1 MKKRFLSCIVLG
13 IMVLSSLNCRSE
25 KEENVSGISIDTTFS
40 GLSQINFRDTI
51 GGKQV
56 DLFVLTNVLGTEAVF
71 TNYGQRLV
79 SLVVPDRE
87 GNFEDIVLGFD
98 SLPPYTRG
106 RGGFFGAVVGR
117 YGNRIGNASFE
128 LDGTTYQLA
137 KNNGDNHI
145 HGGEI
150 GFESVVWDVDSV
162 ARKHIV
168 FHRVSPDMEEG
179 YPGNLQ
185 VRVAY
190 TLTDS
195 NKLVIEYRA
204 TTDKKTHINL
214 TNHTYFNLKGAG
226 EGNVLDHIMQI
237 NADTFTAVDEELI
250 PTGELKAVEGTPSDF
265 RDPKAIGRD
274 IDAADEQLKFARG
287 YDHNFVLNSAPKN
300 EDGLVFAARVLD
312 PKSGRVMEVYTSEP
326 GVQFYGGNHLNGKTI
341 GKEGKAYAFRGGFC
355 LETQHFP
362 DSPNKNQF
370 PTTILEPG
378 GEYKSTTVYFFG
390 VAN

>member
-1 MKKRFLSCIVLG
+1 
-13 IMVLSSLNCRSE
+13 MVLSSLNCRGE
-25 KEENVSGISIDTTFS
+25 KEENVSGTSIDTTFS
-40 GLSQINFRDTI
+40 GLSQSDFRDTI
-51 GGKQV
+51 DGKQV

-117 YGNRIGNASFE
+117 YGNRIGNASFV

-162 ARKHIV
+162 ARNHIA

-179 YPGNLQ
+179 YPGNLE

-195 NKLVIEYRA
+195 NKLVIEYHA

-237 NADTFTAVDEELI
+237 NADTFTSVDEELI

-274 IDAADEQLKFARG
+274 IDAADEQLSFARG
-287 YDHNFVLNSAPKN
+287 YDHNFVLNDAPKN
-300 EDGLVFAARVLD
+300 EDGLVFTARVLE
-312 PKSGRVMEVYTSEP
+312 PESGRVMEVYTNEP
-326 GVQFYGGNHLNGKTI
+326 GVQFYGGNFLNGETI
-341 GKEGKAYAFRGGFC
+341 GKKGKAYDFRGGFC

-362 DSPNKNQF
+362 DSPNKKQF

-378 GEYKSTTVYFFG
+378 EEYNSTTVYAFDSLKTSEIPK
-390 VAN
+390 VP